1 MKITILMDLES
12 WFNEFIAC
20 FIDNLKNKKH
30 TVKLL
35 NKVEE
40 VPRGDICILLG
51 CGQYMNRR
59 IRTRNKNNIVVHE
72 SRLPSG
78 KGWSPL
84 SWQIL
89 EGKNKITISLIEL
102 DEKID
107 SGLIYYQEEM
117 IFKGHELVG
126 ELRETQAKYSFSLC
140 KKFIEDYSKNNIKGK
155 IQRGSS
161 TYYNKRS
168 IDDSE
173 LDINKSLK
181 SQFDLLRICDNE
193 RYPAFFRKNGITYKL
208 KIEKAEG

>member
-1 MKITILMDLES
+1 MKITILTDLDS
-12 WFNEFIAC
+12 WFNEFIFC
-20 FIDNLKNKKH
+20 FIDNLRNKH
-30 TVKLL
+30 YSVKLL
-35 NKVEE
+35 NKVED
-40 VPRGDICILLG
+40 VQKGDICILLG
-51 CGQYMNRR
+51 CGQYMNKK

-72 SRLPSG
+72 SRLPFG

-89 EGKNKITISLIEL
+89 EGKNNITISLIEL
-102 DEKID
+102 DDKID

-126 ELRETQAKYSFSLC
+126 ELRETQADYSFKLC
-140 KKFIEDYSKNNIKGK
+140 KKFIEDYSKDTITGK
-155 IQRGSS
+155 IQKGSS

-181 SQFDLLRICDNE
+181 INLI
-193 RYPAFFRKNGITYKL
+193 Y
-208 KIEKAEG
+208 